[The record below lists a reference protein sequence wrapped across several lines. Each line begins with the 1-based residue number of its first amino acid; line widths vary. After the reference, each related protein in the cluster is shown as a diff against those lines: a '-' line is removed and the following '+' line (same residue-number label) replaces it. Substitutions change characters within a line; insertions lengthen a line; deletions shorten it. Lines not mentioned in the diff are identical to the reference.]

1 MNNSISIQFIP
12 TQQLQEII
20 PFWQLLDHNLSEE
33 ILLERLEE
41 MIHQGYKCVGIYH
54 QNKLIGV
61 SGIWILIKY
70 YIGKHLE
77 LDNVIILPEYQSK
90 GIGKQLYTWI
100 LTYAKSI
107 KCNSIELNCYVSN
120 HAAQRFWINQGLDI
134 AGYHFQKKL
143 YEKN

>member
-1 MNNSISIQFIP
+1 MNESVTIQFIP

-20 PFWQLLDHNLSEE
+20 PFWQLLDNSLSDT

-41 MIHQGYKCVGIYH
+41 MMAQGYKCVGIYDRD
-54 QNKLIGV
+54 KLIGV
-61 SGIWILIKY
+61 SGIWILVKY

-77 LDNVIILPEYQSK
+77 LDNVIILPEYQNR
-90 GIGKQLYTWI
+90 GLGNQLYAWI
-100 LTYAKSI
+100 LAYAKSI
-107 KCNSIELNCYVSN
+107 KSNGIELNCYVNN